1 MSCFLLV
8 NVFLNAEIYC
18 LLKVAEGHFS
28 YRSCKDI
35 NNVTS
40 KFMGIVGSCN
50 GAIGQVNN

>member
-18 LLKVAEGHFS
+18 LLKVAEGQ
-28 YRSCKDI
+28 DI